1 MDQQQAHAEKMNMD
15 LFLDHQQAEI
25 KSANKKIKQMQ
36 KMQERTIVDIRVAKE
51 KEDQLQENYLRHKA
65 KHEEDLAVI
74 VKKIELAQLKYA
86 ESNDKIRDVINRTN
100 LDEGSIPQFL
110 NLINDGLI
118 VGTLNDT
125 PNREELNSLLN
136 ANIIGALVGSTS
148 LSIDMKFK
156 GRLEGFVKYLKAENY
171 TEMDDIL
178 CDDSAEFNGVLQLI
192 EKGIERENKEIEQEN
207 EDLDRNTE
215 KITEKNAKIEEK
227 VAAIDKQIGEINEEI
242 IRLKEERAKEE
253 QDGAK
258 GKEITK
264 ELGVQEELLKQ
275 KNEQRKEQLDQK
287 AKPPQRRDLI
297 APIRTKKTQPG
308 PVVKKL
314 KKLCMRELAEG
325 KRGWITKADDSD
337 TE

>member
-15 LFLDHQQAEI
+15 HQQAEI
-25 KSANKKIKQMQ
+25 KSAASVRREDEILMNQQQAHAEKMNMQ

-192 EKGIERENKEIEQEN
+192 EKGIERENKEIEQE
-207 EDLDRNTE
+207 
-215 KITEKNAKIEEK
+215 
-227 VAAIDKQIGEINEEI
+227 
-242 IRLKEERAKEE
+242 
-253 QDGAK
+253 
-258 GKEITK
+258 
-264 ELGVQEELLKQ
+264 
-275 KNEQRKEQLDQK
+275 
-287 AKPPQRRDLI
+287 
-297 APIRTKKTQPG
+297 
-308 PVVKKL
+308 
-314 KKLCMRELAEG
+314 
-325 KRGWITKADDSD
+325 
-337 TE
+337 